1 MPQPLSSSE
10 HLPRRLSLAVNL
22 TETTNPRQR
31 MALIALSLIVLF
43 TIFHYGTATHH
54 LSFHNVYRRLYYLPI
69 LIAAFSG
76 GLRGGLAA
84 AGLVCAMY
92 APHAFF
98 LAHRDPS
105 PTIDKLLE
113 MILFIAVGALA
124 GLLVG
129 QRDRAQARVEATLR
143 ERDALAQ
150 QLVRAGKLSALGE
163 VAAGLAHELRN
174 PLASI
179 MGSAEA
185 LSSEF
190 PKDHRKSRI
199 VQLMLKEIERLD
211 RVISRFLAFARPT
224 TPNRWV
230 VDLGGILSAVRD
242 LVAHRNPQIS
252 IKLPSPQEAIVFAD
266 PDQVTQVL
274 LNLLLNAF
282 EAIESAEP
290 KEPREPKE
298 ASAEASAKASG
309 EVEVLI
315 EARAVASRRYLC
327 VGVKDTGPGIAPA
340 HLEVIFNPYFTTK
353 PEGTGLG
360 LSLSNQMMEAHG
372 GFLQVAPCT
381 PANTVWACFPISAGA
396 DGATGSA

>member
-1 MPQPLSSSE
+1 
-10 HLPRRLSLAVNL
+10 
-22 TETTNPRQR
+22 

-69 LIAAFSG
+69 LIAAFAG

-84 AGLVCAMY
+84 SGLVCVMY

-129 QRDRAQARVEATLR
+129 QRDRAQAKVEATLR

-163 VAAGLAHELRN
+163 VAAGLAHEIRN
-174 PLASI
+174 PLAAI

-190 PKDHRKSRI
+190 SKEHRKFRI
-199 VQLMLKEIERLD
+199 SQLLLKEIERLD
-211 RVISRFLAFARPT
+211 RVIKRFLAFARPT
-224 TPNRWV
+224 TPNRRK
-230 VDLGGILSAVRD
+230 VDLWGLVSAVHD

-252 IKLPSPQEAIVFAD
+252 IKLPAPQEAVVFAD

-282 EAIESAEP
+282 EAIESVEP
-290 KEPREPKE
+290 K
-298 ASAEASAKASG
+298 ASAESKASG
-309 EVEVLI
+309 EVEVLM

-327 VGVKDTGPGIAPA
+327 VGVKDSGPGIPPA
-340 HLEVIFNPYFTTK
+340 QVEVIFDPYFTTK

-360 LSLSNQMMEAHG
+360 LSLSSQMMEAHG
-372 GFLQVAPCT
+372 GFLQVGPGE
-381 PANTVWACFPISAGA
+381 PVNTVWACFPLSAGEHGEG
-396 DGATGSA
+396 DNP